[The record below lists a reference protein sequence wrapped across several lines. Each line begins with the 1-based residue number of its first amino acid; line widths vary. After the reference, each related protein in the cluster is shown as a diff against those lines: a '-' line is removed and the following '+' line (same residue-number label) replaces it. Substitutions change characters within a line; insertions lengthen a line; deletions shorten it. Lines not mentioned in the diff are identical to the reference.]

1 MRSPMTVAKELIV
14 RCSWLLRS
22 KIDGQSGLSQTMVK
36 ATTDIES
43 R

>member
-1 MRSPMTVAKELIV
+1 M
-14 RCSWLLRS
+14 LLAIESEYRRAV
-22 KIDGQSGLSQTMVK
+22 GLSQTMVK